1 MNVARLALPFSLS
14 LLLALSACGTTPA
27 IQSTSLTGSSWVV
40 SAVDEEGNDWRG
52 STLYIHSDHTD
63 AQGLRSMRGH
73 FCWTTRVA
81 QGKEVF
87 EGGVSPHG
95 ELQWTGVALPPPSR
109 NLATGRYLAQLRD
122 PQLLQ
127 GRWLGDAAN
136 VVPSTWSAKRTPQNL
151 SRCAWE

>member
-1 MNVARLALPFSLS
+1 MQLTHFALPFSLS

-27 IQSTSLTGSSWVV
+27 SQSTSLAGSSWVV

-52 STLYIHSDHTD
+52 STLYIHSDRTD
-63 AQGLRSMRGH
+63 AQGQRSMRGH

-87 EGGVSPHG
+87 EGSVSPQG
-95 ELQWTGVALPPPSR
+95 ELQWQGVALPRPSR
-109 NLATGRYLAQLRD
+109 NLVTGRYLAQLRN

-127 GRWLGDAAN
+127 GRWLSDAAN

-151 SRCAWE
+151 SRCRWE